1 MAEDRHRRGV
11 AQSHPPKREVE
22 PFVQI
27 PSEVLNSAAY
37 KDLSYSARAILV
49 EMLHFYRGNNNG
61 SIYIAAKTVIN
72 RGLSKN
78 TMTKAVKELIAHGF
92 IYQTRRGGSLSGV
105 CSLFAITWK
114 PINRSDGQ
122 FLNQFVSNAYRN
134 WSPALKKNE
143 GSKIGREQ
151 AQKWECPP
159 KKTKPKQSKEMNG
172 NTQDTEISSHAFPII
187 KSYLDMPYIQLN
199 NPLKSEKTYPINW
212 MAFDQKRLN
221 QMALDDLRDT
231 QLQMLNKDE
240 K

>member
-1 MAEDRHRRGV
+1 MAEDKHRRGV
-11 AQSHPPKREVE
+11 AQSHPPKQIE

-37 KDLSYSARAILV
+37 KDLSYSARAMLV
-49 EMLHFYRGNNNG
+49 EVLHFYRGNNNG
-61 SIYIAAKTVIN
+61 SIFISAITAIN

-78 TMTKAVKELIAHGF
+78 TMTKAIKELIAHGF

-114 PINRSDGQ
+114 PINKSDRQ
-122 FLNQFVSNAYRN
+122 FLNQFVGHAYRN

-151 AQKWECPP
+151 AQKWECSP
-159 KKTKPKQSKEMNG
+159 KKTKPKQSKGMNG

-221 QMALDDLRDT
+221 QMALDDLRNT
-231 QLQMLNKDE
+231 KLQILNKDE